1 MLLDVRHQLE
11 PMDLLAGLSSQGF
24 QSLIRLNDSP
34 ISRLLQIVPLDVV
47 PDESHSLGP
56 CSPLCA
62 DDGFQHWVNSEPL
75 MQVLVADIWTPVDT
89 PLSHPSPSSNFG
101 SILLP
106 GQVIA
111 VVEQ

>member
-1 MLLDVRHQLE
+1 
-11 PMDLLAGLSSQGF
+11 
-24 QSLIRLNDSP
+24 
-34 ISRLLQIVPLDVV
+34 
-47 PDESHSLGP
+47 
-56 CSPLCA
+56 
-62 DDGFQHWVNSEPL
+62 

>member
-1 MLLDVRHQLE
+1 
-11 PMDLLAGLSSQGF
+11 
-24 QSLIRLNDSP
+24 
-34 ISRLLQIVPLDVV
+34 
-47 PDESHSLGP
+47 
-56 CSPLCA
+56 
-62 DDGFQHWVNSEPL
+62 

-111 VVEQ
+111 VVEQWWSAPATSHFLLFSQELNSTQLRQKSPISEYAISQN